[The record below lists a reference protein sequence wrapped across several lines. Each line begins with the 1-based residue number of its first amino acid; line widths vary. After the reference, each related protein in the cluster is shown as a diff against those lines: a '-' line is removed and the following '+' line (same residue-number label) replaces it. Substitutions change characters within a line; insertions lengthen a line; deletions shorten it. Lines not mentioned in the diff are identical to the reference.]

1 MVIVLKFSLE
11 LLPNEP
17 ICDIIEL
24 IKIAEDINFDNV
36 WITDHYNN
44 RDVFEVLSLAS
55 YETSTIRM
63 GSGVS
68 NPYVRN
74 PVTIAAA
81 SATLDE
87 ISDGR
92 ALVGVG
98 PGDKATMETLN
109 LTWKK
114 PVSTVQ
120 NAIRTVRTLLNGGK
134 LEQGASLSGIKILQ
148 DSIPIYMAA
157 QGPRMLEASGTVA
170 DGTLINASN
179 PKDFEI
185 AIPLINK
192 GLERSEIDCKDF
204 SYAAYTAC
212 SIDEDINTAYNQA
225 KIVVAYIIAG
235 APDIVLER
243 HDIPIEAGKK
253 IKEALSCYDFKT
265 ATSLMTNDMVNAFS
279 VCGTPDVIN
288 TKIEELE
295 NLGVNEFVVGS
306 PIGKDRVKS
315 LKLLEDIVNSY
326 N

>member
-1 MVIVLKFSLE
+1 MINLKFSLE

-17 ICDIIEL
+17 ICDIIKL

-87 ISDGR
+87 ISNGR

-109 LTWKK
+109 LTWQK
-114 PVSTVQ
+114 PISTVQ
-120 NAIRTVRTLLNGGK
+120 KAIRNVRTLLNNEQ
-134 LEQGASLSGIKILQ
+134 LESGAVLSGIKTVQ
-148 DSIPIYMAA
+148 DTIPIYMAA
-157 QGPRMLEASGTVA
+157 QGPKMLEASGVVA

-185 AIPLINK
+185 AVPLIKK
-192 GLERSEIDCKDF
+192 GLEKSEVKNSDF
-204 SYAAYTAC
+204 NFAAYTAC

-225 KIVVAYIIAG
+225 RIVVAYIIAG

-243 HDIPIEAGKK
+243 HDISTDAGSEIKK
-253 IKEALSCYDFKT
+253 ALAAYDFKK
-265 ATSLMTNDMVNAFS
+265 AASLTSNDMVNAFS
-279 VCGTPDVIN
+279 VCGTPEVIN

-295 NLGVNEFVVGS
+295 SLGVNEFVVGS